1 MSMNIFAA
9 FRDKKDRIVHKLQLY
24 QTPTKLTY
32 QIVKDDEVIEL
43 TLQNYLQ
50 VLDKYFRWMVKDNEF
65 TINDI
70 DQYRSQWLKDREEYI
85 YGTIDDWDIGPNE
98 DLEPFL
104 PTNYKYNIV
113 PTPQVMYDKI
123 LTEIQIDHLN
133 SIKNDLIEW
142 GSDYKCYLQV
152 I

>member
-9 FRDKKDRIVHKLQLY
+9 FRDKKNRTVHKLPLY

-32 QIVKDDEVIEL
+32 QIVKDDEFIEL

-50 VLDKYFRWMVKDNEF
+50 VLDKYFRWMVEDNEL

-70 DQYRSQWLKDREEYI
+70 DQYRSQWLKDQEEYVCGAI
-85 YGTIDDWDIGPNE
+85 NDWDIAPDE
-98 DLEPFL
+98 DLKPFL
-104 PTNYKYNIV
+104 PTGYKYNIV
-113 PTPQVMYDKI
+113 PIPQVMYDKI

-133 SIKNDLIEW
+133 SIKNDFIEW